1 MLDEEEERQLND
13 SYTALRGMLSST
25 NVIEKRD
32 IAFQSQMLK
41 AKFRMRQKQERLMQR
56 MQKL

>member
-1 MLDEEEERQLND
+1 
-13 SYTALRGMLSST
+13 MLSSS

-41 AKFRMRQKQERLMQR
+41 AKFRMRQK
-56 MQKL
+56 

>member
-1 MLDEEEERQLND
+1 
-13 SYTALRGMLSST
+13 MLSSS

-41 AKFRMRQKQERLMQR
+41 AKFRMRQKQERLM
-56 MQKL
+56 